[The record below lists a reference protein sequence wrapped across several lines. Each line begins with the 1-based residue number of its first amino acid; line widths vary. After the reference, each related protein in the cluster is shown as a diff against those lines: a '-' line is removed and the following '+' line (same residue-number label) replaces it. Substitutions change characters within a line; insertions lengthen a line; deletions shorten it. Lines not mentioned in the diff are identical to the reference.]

1 MVLVYSSLNETNFT
15 RQGTIMN
22 IAKNMEI
29 IFVGA
34 LALASASTLAHAAVP
49 ARQAVIAQVATTVVH
64 NTARAAAPMT
74 VVTITAK
81 RLSAA
86 QKAAL
91 GN

>member
-1 MVLVYSSLNETNFT
+1 
-15 RQGTIMN
+15 MN

-29 IFVGA
+29 IFIAA
-34 LALASASTLAHAAVP
+34 LALVSASTLANAAVP
-49 ARQAVIAQVATTVVH
+49 SHRAAPAAAVTLTVSPPATTM
-64 NTARAAAPMT
+64 A

>member
-1 MVLVYSSLNETNFT
+1 MGLGYSSLKPTNYST
-15 RQGTIMN
+15 KDTIMN

-29 IFVGA
+29 IFIAA
-34 LALASASTLAHAAVP
+34 LALVSASTLA
-49 ARQAVIAQVATTVVH
+49 
-64 NTARAAAPMT
+64 NAAAPARHAAPALVAQPAVSGNMA

>member
-1 MVLVYSSLNETNFT
+1 
-15 RQGTIMN
+15 MN
-22 IAKNMEI
+22 IAKHMEV
-29 IFVGA
+29 IFIAA
-34 LALASASTLAHAAVP
+34 LALVSASTLANAAVP
-49 ARQAVIAQVATTVVH
+49 THRMVQLAASAPAAHVNH
-64 NTARAAAPMT
+64 AAPIAGSTPMA